1 MLAKNWKRILLI
13 VLIIACLTNVLIKVV
28 CKNSLQDEL
37 QSAVDYI
44 FKHPDEAQEEVIKNE
59 TANTTQPAATTD
71 NETIIG
77 PDSKEIDSNS
87 TSINPFDA
95 GNQ

>member
-37 QSAVDYI
+37 QSAVDYV
-44 FKHPDEAQEEVIKNE
+44 FHHPDEEQKNVIS
-59 TANTTQPAATTD
+59 NTTQPATNTN

-77 PDSKEIDSNS
+77 PDSKETDSNP
-87 TSINPFDA
+87 TPMNPFDV

>member
-37 QSAVDYI
+37 QSAVEYV
-44 FKHPDEAQEEVIKNE
+44 FNHPDEEQKNVISNSEQKATETTNNE
-59 TANTTQPAATTD
+59 AIV
-71 NETIIG
+71 E
-77 PDSKEIDSNS
+77 PDSGEIDNS
-87 TSINPFDA
+87 TIQSPF
-95 GNQ
+95 GK

>member
-37 QSAVDYI
+37 QSAVDYV
-44 FKHPDEAQEEVIKNE
+44 FHHPDEEQKDVITNQNNTE
-59 TANTTQPAATTD
+59 PTANTN
-71 NETIIG
+71 NEAIIG

-87 TSINPFDA
+87 TSMNPFDA

>member
-37 QSAVDYI
+37 QSAVDYV
-44 FKHPDEAQEEVIKNE
+44 FHHPDEEQKNVIS
-59 TANTTQPAATTD
+59 NTTNNTQPAIN

-77 PDSKEIDSNS
+77 PDSKETDSNP
-87 TSINPFDA
+87 TPMNPFDV

>member
-37 QSAVDYI
+37 QSAVDYV
-44 FKHPDEAQEEVIKNE
+44 FHHPDEEQKNVIENTQQTVTK
-59 TANTTQPAATTD
+59 NTTEE
-71 NETIIG
+71 NIIV
-77 PDSKEIDSNS
+77 PDSNENEIGI
-87 TSINPFDA
+87 TMNPFNN
-95 GNQ
+95 GN

>member
-37 QSAVDYI
+37 QSAVDYV
-44 FKHPDEAQEEVIKNE
+44 FHHPDEEQKNVIE
-59 TANTTQPAATTD
+59 NTQSAVTTN

-77 PDSKEIDSNS
+77 PDSSEIDNS
-87 TSINPFDA
+87 STVYNPFDA
-95 GNQ
+95 VNQ

>member
-37 QSAVDYI
+37 QSAVDYV
-44 FKHPDEAQEEVIKNE
+44 FHHPDEEQENVI
-59 TANTTQPAATTD
+59 ANNTQQPKSTVQ
-71 NETIIG
+71 NSENIIG
-77 PDSKEIDSNS
+77 PES
-87 TSINPFDA
+87 TETDTTTMQSPF
-95 GNQ
+95 GFGENK

>member
-37 QSAVDYI
+37 QSAVDYV
-44 FKHPDEAQEEVIKNE
+44 FHHPDEEQKNVISNSISETPAVTNE
-59 TANTTQPAATTD
+59 AVV
-71 NETIIG
+71 G
-77 PDSKEIDSNS
+77 PDSNANEIDNNAMRLS
-87 TSINPFDA
+87 PFDNA
-95 GNQ
+95 NQ

>member
-37 QSAVDYI
+37 QSAVDYV
-44 FKHPDEAQEEVIKNE
+44 FHHPDEEQKNVIS
-59 TANTTQPAATTD
+59 NTTNNTQPATNFNCFSSFFRLYTA
-71 NETIIG
+71 
-77 PDSKEIDSNS
+77 
-87 TSINPFDA
+87 FLLM
-95 GNQ
+95 

>member
-37 QSAVDYI
+37 QSAVDYV
-44 FKHPDEAQEEVIKNE
+44 FHHPDEEQKNVIENTQQTVTK
-59 TANTTQPAATTD
+59 NTTEE
-71 NETIIG
+71 NIIV
-77 PDSKEIDSNS
+77 PDSTEIDNS
-87 TSINPFDA
+87 TIQSPFA
-95 GNQ
+95 K